1 MESTMDR
8 VSIFIDGSNLYHG
21 LKGESGRSD
30 LDFNRFIERLVDGR
44 RLIRT
49 YYYNAPVPASQN
61 PEQARNQQRF
71 FDGLRRIPYLAIRLG
86 RLEPRDKTFVEKGID
101 IAIAVDMLSMAF
113 HDAYDTAVL
122 VSSDGDFVKV
132 IEAVRDLGKHVEVAC
147 FRKAYHVKQAADKV
161 IELNQSFLAPLWM
174 KR

>member
-1 MESTMDR
+1 MTSRGLLRSPRLFLGIHHGPGKHLHRRQQPVSRSQGR
-8 VSIFIDGSNLYHG
+8 VRAIRPGFQPLHRAAGQRSPTD
-21 LKGESGRSD
+21 SD
-30 LDFNRFIERLVDGR
+30 LL
-44 RLIRT
+44 LQRT
-49 YYYNAPVPASQN
+49 CPSQ
-61 PEQARNQQRF
+61 PESRA
-71 FDGLRRIPYLAIRLG
+71 AIRLG